1 VRIMKGLR
9 KYVRLSRLADGERG
23 FAMVEVLVALAL
35 IGLAG
40 VCFLSSLNTVCES
53 TITADVQGTA
63 DSLAASQ
70 MEYVLSQDYDD
81 TANPPQYDFLSDIPE
96 NWSVSVKAERL
107 DPENDSTDDDDG
119 IQEIFVAVDYGIE
132 RVVTLTSRKVN
143 MNYVP

>member
-1 VRIMKGLR
+1 MRIMKGLR

-40 VCFLSSLNTVCES
+40 VCFLSSLNTVSES

-81 TANPPQYDFLSDIPE
+81 TANPPQYAFLSDIPE

>member
-1 VRIMKGLR
+1 VKIMKGLR
-9 KYVRLSRLADGERG
+9 KYVRLSHLADSERG

-35 IGLAG
+35 VGLAG
-40 VCFLSSLNTVCES
+40 VCFLSSLNTVSES
-53 TITADVQGTA
+53 TVTADVHGTG

-81 TANPPQYDFLSDIPE
+81 TSNPPQYALISDVPD
-96 NWSVSVKAERL
+96 NWIVDVKAERL

-119 IQEIFVAVDYGIE
+119 IQEIYVAVNYAGE
-132 RVVTLTSRKVN
+132 RVVTLVSRKVN

>member
-40 VCFLSSLNTVCES
+40 VCFLSSLNTVSES
-53 TITADVQGTA
+53 TITADVHGTA

-81 TANPPQYDFLSDIPE
+81 TANPPQYAFLSDIPE
-96 NWSVSVKAERL
+96 NWSVSVQAERL